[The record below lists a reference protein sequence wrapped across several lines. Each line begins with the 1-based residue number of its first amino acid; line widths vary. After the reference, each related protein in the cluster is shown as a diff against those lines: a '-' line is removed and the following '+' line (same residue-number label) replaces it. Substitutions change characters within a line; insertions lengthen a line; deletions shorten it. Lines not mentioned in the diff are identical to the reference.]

1 MRPRLTVVAGLAT
14 LLACIGLHPLY
25 EQGGWFGTA
34 FGAVLVT
41 GAAGVLTRRFRVAAV
56 LCPLAGLVA
65 LFLYLTVLF
74 ASSRALFGLFPT
86 PSSTAWLGRL
96 VGEGWRDANSY
107 AAPVPMLPAIDM
119 LTGTGIGLVAIL
131 VDFLAV
137 RVRRAAL
144 AGLPLLAVYSVPAA
158 VREQAVGWLAFLLSA
173 GGYLALLVTDA
184 REQLSGWGRAV
195 FSRHWSPTRRI
206 DEQPDSSPLAA
217 TGRRIG
223 VAAVAIAI
231 VLPFAL
237 PGIEPRG
244 LLGIGGGG
252 GSDTAQG
259 SGSVTG
265 LDALDPLVSV
275 RRQLVRTGDAKVL
288 EYRTTDSTAPDY
300 LRMYSL
306 DRFDGERWTMGPLR
320 AGKDS
325 RVKGRELPSEP
336 GVGAIPARRV
346 TTNLSI
352 DSRVHGLDVL
362 PAPYPPSKVDIKG
375 DWRVDPASLTVFST
389 RDSAGGRSYRV
400 DSVRPEPTYQ
410 QLVSNAPP
418 PASITGHYLS
428 VPDSVSEDI
437 TKLASEV
444 TSGAGTPY
452 DKAVKLQEWF
462 TRPGLFTYS
471 LDAPPPRRDGALR
484 DFLVVSRTGYCEQFA
499 SSMALLARIIGIP
512 ARVGLGYTSGSQ
524 QSDGTWL
531 VRTKDAHAWPELYF
545 TGVGWLRFEPTPG
558 GQGGQGS
565 ASIPSYTTPQGL
577 PGSPGSA
584 TQNPLP
590 TGGAAAGAE
599 STPGATAIPRHRTDT
614 LADERAASEPAPAQD
629 GSRPPIGWLLA
640 ALAAVL
646 LLLTPAV
653 LRRAS
658 RARRWARAT
667 SDVAVA
673 HAAWDDLRDDA
684 ADHRLEWPAS
694 ETPRSTARRLTE
706 TLGLED
712 TAAEALTRLA
722 RAEERARYA
731 TEPASATTLRDDAG
745 VVRAAFRAGAGR
757 RVRWRARLFP
767 PSATATL
774 RRAGTRVLDVFE
786 WLDVAIPR
794 RRRQT

>member
-1 MRPRLTVVAGLAT
+1 MRLRLTIVAGLAT
-14 LLACIGLHPLY
+14 LLASVGLYPLY
-25 EQGGWFGTA
+25 EKGGWFGTG
-34 FGAVLVT
+34 FGAVLVV
-41 GAAGVLTRRFRVAAV
+41 GAAGAFTRRFRVAAV
-56 LCPLAGLVA
+56 LCPLIGLVA

-74 ASSRALFGLFPT
+74 ASSRALLGLIPT
-86 PSSTAWLGRL
+86 PSSTARLGRL
-96 VGEGWRDANSY
+96 LGEGWRDANSY
-107 AAPVPMLPAIDM
+107 AAPVPLLPAIDM
-119 LTGTGIGLVAIL
+119 LTGAGIGLVAIL

-158 VREQAVGWLAFLLSA
+158 VRQQTVGWLAFLLSA

-195 FSRHWSPTRRI
+195 FTRHWSPTRQI
-206 DEQPDSSPLAA
+206 DERPDSSPLAA
-217 TGRRIG
+217 SGRRIG
-223 VAAVAIAI
+223 LAAVAIAI
-231 VLPFAL
+231 VLPFAV

-252 GSDTAQG
+252 GSDTVKG

-275 RRQLVRTGDAKVL
+275 RRQLVRTGDAEVL
-288 EYRTTDSTAPDY
+288 DYHTTDSTPPDY

-325 RVKGRELPSEP
+325 RVKGRELPSDP
-336 GVGAIPARRV
+336 GVDAIPARAV
-346 TTNLSI
+346 TTNITI

-362 PAPYPPSKVDIKG
+362 PAPYPPTKVDIKG
-375 DWRVDPASLTVFST
+375 DWRVDPTSLTVFSS

-400 DSVRPEPTYQ
+400 DSIRPEPTYQ
-410 QLVSNAPP
+410 ELASGASP
-418 PASITGHYLS
+418 PASVTGRYLS
-428 VPDSVSEDI
+428 VPDSVSDDI
-437 TKLASEV
+437 TKLASDV
-444 TSGAGTPY
+444 TSGAASPY
-452 DKAVKLQEWF
+452 EKAVKLQQWF
-462 TRPGLFTYS
+462 TKPGNFTYS
-471 LDAPPPRRDGALR
+471 LETPPPRRDGALR
-484 DFLVVSRTGYCEQFA
+484 DFLFLSRTGYCEQFA

-524 QSDGTWL
+524 QPDGTWV

-558 GQGGQGS
+558 GDGGQGS
-565 ASIPSYTTPQGL
+565 ATVPSYTTPQLL
-577 PGSPGSA
+577 PGSPGSS
-584 TQNPLP
+584 TQNPLT
-590 TGGAAAGAE
+590 TGGAAAGGE
-599 STPGATAIPRHRTDT
+599 PTPGATTIPRHRTDT
-614 LADERAASEPAPAQD
+614 LADQRAAPEVAPQQN

-640 ALAAVL
+640 ALVVVL
-646 LLLTPAV
+646 LLLTPAA
-653 LRRAS
+653 LRRVS
-658 RARRWARAT
+658 RARRWARAK

-673 HAAWDDLRDDA
+673 HAAWNELRADA

-694 ETPRSTARRLTE
+694 ETPRSTARRLSE
-706 TLGLED
+706 ALALED

-731 TEPASATTLRDDAG
+731 PEAAPATTLRDDAG

-767 PSATATL
+767 PSATATM

-794 RRRQT
+794 RRRHT